1 MKKSVVF
8 LLLFPVILLL
18 SSCSSTKESTDII
31 RTQGTDSLY
40 IFDAAPKDTAKEG
53 SLLVIPKISNVK
65 LYIVQIGA
73 FTTKDKADDFAKQ
86 SRKKINY
93 PLDIEYSKSVNLYVV
108 QLKPFYNKKEDAETV
123 RNKLW
128 KINNFKDAWIL
139 TVIR

>member
-1 MKKSVVF
+1 MKKPVLL
-8 LLLFPVILLL
+8 LLLFPIVLLF

-31 RTQGTDSLY
+31 RTQGSDSLY
-40 IFDAAPKDTAKEG
+40 VFDAPVDKTNNEN
-53 SLLVIPKISNVK
+53 LLLIPNIGNVK

-73 FTTKDKADDFAKQ
+73 FTTIEKAEKFAEE

-93 PLDIEYSKSVNLYVV
+93 NLDIEYSNSVNLYVV

-123 RNKLW
+123 KNKLW
-128 KINNFKDAWIL
+128 KINDFEDAWIL

>member
-1 MKKSVVF
+1 MKKSILF
-8 LLLFPVILLL
+8 LLLFPIVLLF

-31 RTQGTDSLY
+31 RTQETDSLY
-40 IFDAAPKDTAKEG
+40 VFDTPNEN
-53 SLLVIPKISNVK
+53 LMVIPNIGNVK

-73 FTTKDKADDFAKQ
+73 FTTIEKAENFATE

-93 PLDIEYSKSVNLYVV
+93 NLDIEYSNSVNLYVV

-123 RNKLW
+123 KNKLW
-128 KINNFKDAWIL
+128 KINDFEDAWIL

>member
-1 MKKSVVF
+1 MKKPVVL
-8 LLLFPVILLL
+8 LLLFPIVLLF

-31 RTQGTDSLY
+31 RTQETDSLY
-40 IFDAAPKDTAKEG
+40 VFDAPVDKTNNEN
-53 SLLVIPKISNVK
+53 LLLIPNIGNVK

-73 FTTKDKADDFAKQ
+73 FTTIEKAEKFAEE

-93 PLDIEYSKSVNLYVV
+93 NLDIEYSNSVNLYVV

-123 RNKLW
+123 KNKLW
-128 KINNFKDAWIL
+128 KINDFEDAWIL